1 MPLPAANGGIAMKWI
16 RLIFVA
22 LGGLVAVVIF
32 LVVIGVPAQFVASS
46 LSRQLEAST
55 GLRLKNIG
63 FAKLALLPEL
73 GLTLEDVSVEDA
85 ASGQPVFSTRRARS
99 GITVSNLLTGQIRV
113 TDITL
118 SGSTVYLGNWQAKP
132 SARRPAA
139 QPSENVAARGE
150 NFARMF
156 AVEQFTA
163 DDCTIILD
171 NGRDRT
177 ELRLDSVRL
186 TSTLSPSQDRLSAKL
201 DARSGT
207 NAVQISATVAS
218 PTLLLEQKPVRI
230 EATIEPS
237 GAWQSRATIVGNFQV
252 AGPVIK
258 MDEIQGTFERGRVVG
273 SLSVSFAR
281 AKPFVDAD
289 LDVEKLD
296 LTDVAPVTRTPRAA
310 SSQPSTGGG
319 RAEAPRDGGWSNR
332 AIAFGLLRLFESNAR
347 IAAREI
353 VLDKVHLGPA
363 NLEATL
369 LDDNL
374 SLVLKRSDLYGG
386 KGDGELT
393 VDASQQTP
401 RLALRFE
408 VSGVNVLQILTDTAN
423 FSYVDGRGT
432 AKFDLKST
440 GENPLAIVSNAE
452 GTTSFLFQDG
462 ELRGLNVTGMLRSV
476 LETIL
481 SGWQTNAS
489 DRTKFSTFSASF
501 RIKDGQARTDDVRF
515 AGPLVR
521 ITATGT
527 ANLVDQTL
535 DFRLEPKLVTSAGG
549 QGQGSGADGA
559 GISVPVLAKGPW
571 SNPQIYADLPDIL
584 SNPAGAL
591 GKLRAG
597 DKGLPGMLG
606 GGGGADNLMK
616 RLDDLIGGGRGGGR
630 DGGGIGERLKQ
641 FQIPR

>member
-1 MPLPAANGGIAMKWI
+1 MPRSAPHGGTAMKWI
-16 RLIFVA
+16 RLIVVA
-22 LGGLVAVVIF
+22 LGGLIAVLIF
-32 LVVIGVPAQFVASS
+32 LVVIGVPAQVVATS

-63 FAKLALLPEL
+63 FAKLAILPEL

-99 GITVSNLLTGQIRV
+99 GIAITNLMTGEIRV
-113 TDITL
+113 TDIAL
-118 SGSTVYLGNWQAKP
+118 SGSTVYVGNWKAGP
-132 SARRPAA
+132 SVRRPATE
-139 QPSENVAARGE
+139 QPSEGAAKRGE

-163 DDCTIILD
+163 EDCTIILD

-186 TSTLSPSQDRLSAKL
+186 TSTLSPSQDRLTAKF
-201 DARSGT
+201 DARSGP
-207 NAVQISATVAS
+207 NALQLSATLAS
-218 PTLLLEQKPVRI
+218 PALLLEQKPVRV

-237 GAWQSRATIVGNFQV
+237 GAWQSRATIAGNLQI
-252 AGPVIK
+252 AGPVLK
-258 MDEIQGTFERGRVVG
+258 MDEIQGTFDRGRVVG
-273 SLSVSFAR
+273 SFSVSFAR

-296 LTDVAPVTRTPRAA
+296 LTNIAPVTRTPRAA
-310 SSQPSTGGG
+310 APQPNTGGARTDAGGG
-319 RAEAPRDGGWSNR
+319 RDAVWSNR
-332 AIAFGLLRLFESNAR
+332 AIDFGGLRLLEANAR
-347 IAAREI
+347 IGAREI

-369 LDDNL
+369 LEDNL
-374 SLVLKRSDLYGG
+374 SILLKRSDLYGG
-386 KGDGELT
+386 QGTGELT
-393 VDASQQTP
+393 VDATQQTP
-401 RLALRFE
+401 RLALRLD
-408 VSGVNVLQILTDTAN
+408 VSGVNALSILTDAAN

-440 GENPLAIVSNAE
+440 GESPLALASNLE
-452 GTTSFLFQDG
+452 GTASLLFQDG
-462 ELRGLNVTGMLRSV
+462 ELRGLNIPQMLRSV

-481 SGWQTNAS
+481 SGWQTTGS
-489 DRTKFSTFSASF
+489 DRTKFRTFTASF
-501 RIKDGQARTDDVRF
+501 RIKDGQARTEDVRF
-515 AGPLVR
+515 DGPLVR
-521 ITATGT
+521 VIATGT
-527 ANLVDQTL
+527 ANLIDQTL
-535 DFRLEPKLVTSAGG
+535 DFRLEPKLVTSAGA
-549 QGQGSGADGA
+549 QGSSADGA
-559 GISVPVLAKGPW
+559 SLGVAVLAKGRW

-597 DKGLPGMLG
+597 EKGLPGMLG
-606 GGGGADNLMK
+606 GGGAENWMK
-616 RLDDLIGGGRGGGR
+616 RLDDMIGGGR

-641 FQIPR
+641 FQFPR

>member
-1 MPLPAANGGIAMKWI
+1 MKWI
-16 RLIFVA
+16 KIIFVA
-22 LGGLVAVVIF
+22 LGGLIAVLIF
-32 LVVIGVPAQFVASS
+32 LVVIGVPAHVVASS

-55 GLRLKNIG
+55 GLRLANIG
-63 FAKLALLPEL
+63 FAKLAILPEL
-73 GLTLEDVSVEDA
+73 GLILEDVSVEDA

-99 GITVSNLLTGQIRV
+99 GIALASLLKGQIRV
-113 TDITL
+113 TDIAL
-118 SGSTVYLGNWQAKP
+118 SGSTVYLGRWKGGA
-132 SARRPAA
+132 ARGSPAT
-139 QPSENVAARGE
+139 QPGEGAATRGE

-156 AVEQFTA
+156 TVEQLTA

-186 TSTLSPSQDRLSAKL
+186 SSTLSPSQDRLSAKL
-201 DARSGT
+201 EARSGP
-207 NAVQISATVAS
+207 NAVQLSATLAS
-218 PTLLLEQKPVRI
+218 PALLLEEKPVRV

-237 GAWQSRATIVGNFQV
+237 GAWQSRATIAGNLQV

-258 MDEIQGTFERGRVVG
+258 MDGIQGTFDRGRVVG
-273 SLSVSFAR
+273 SFSVSFAR

-289 LDVEKLD
+289 LDVERLD
-296 LTDVAPVTRTPRAA
+296 LTDVTPVARTPRAA
-310 SSQPSTGGG
+310 APQPAAGGG
-319 RAEAPRDGGWSNR
+319 GTADVGRDGGWSNR
-332 AIAFGLLRLFESNAR
+332 AIAFAGLRLFESNAR

-386 KGDGELT
+386 QGTGELT
-393 VDASQQTP
+393 VDASQQMP
-401 RLALRFE
+401 RLALRLD
-408 VSGVNVLQILTDTAN
+408 VSGVNVLPILTDAAN

-440 GENPLAIVSNAE
+440 GESPLAIVSSLE
-452 GTTSFLFQDG
+452 GTASFLFQDG

-535 DFRLEPKLVTSAGG
+535 DFRLEPKLVASAGA
-549 QGQGSGADGA
+549 QGSGTDAA
-559 GISVPVLAKGPW
+559 GIGVPVLAKGKW

-584 SNPAGAL
+584 SNPAAAL

-606 GGGGADNLMK
+606 GGGAENWMK
-616 RLDDLIGGGRGGGR
+616 RLDEMIGGREGGGL
-630 DGGGIGERLKQ
+630 GERLKQ